1 MLPPPINSRPAKWM
15 HLHEIEAVVGMAFD
29 ELNLTLPNKAP
40 LFTFSYRRLEKNRWV
55 LMHGNEVVTDR
66 GNPIIAND
74 SILTATVR
82 PDVAIVNP
90 EARTFYTCG
99 Q

>member
-1 MLPPPINSRPAKWM
+1 M

-40 LFTFSYRRLEKNRWV
+40 LFTCSYRRLEANRWV

-90 EARTFYTCG
+90 ELRTFYTCG

>member
-1 MLPPPINSRPAKWM
+1 MLPPPINGRPAKWVR
-15 HLHEIEAVVGMAFD
+15 LHNIEAILGMAYD
-29 ELNLTLPNKAP
+29 EMNLILPMRPRMATFTYRRIAPNK
-40 LFTFSYRRLEKNRWV
+40 WV

-66 GNPIIAND
+66 GNPIIVTD
-74 SILTATVR
+74 SILASTLR

-90 EARTFYTCG
+90 QTKTFQMRG

>member
-1 MLPPPINSRPAKWM
+1 M
-15 HLHEIEAVVGMAFD
+15 HDIQAIVGEANDEISI
-29 ELNLTLPNKAP
+29 AP
-40 LFTFSYRRLEKNRWV
+40 KQQAPFATFSYRRLEKNRWV

-66 GNPIIAND
+66 GNPIIATD

-90 EARTFYTCG
+90 ETRTFYTCG

>member
-1 MLPPPINSRPAKWM
+1 MLPPPINSRPANWM
-15 HLHEIEAVVGMAFD
+15 TLHQIEAVVGMAFD
-29 ELNLTLPNKAP
+29 ELNLKLPNKAP
-40 LFTFSYRRLEKNRWV
+40 FATCSYRRLEANRWV

-90 EARTFYTCG
+90 ETRTFYTCG